1 MGAFTAEVRGRLQ
14 KRPRDFDYIDAIISE
29 NDSIIGT
36 AQRVTD
42 FTSASNDFNDR
53 IKKKLEPS
61 DADTEGI
68 TDLRREGKALQIET
82 IDQDSEF
89 TESESLFDYEKS
101 KSTASSTLNY
111 FSWVIVAEV

>member
-1 MGAFTAEVRGRLQ
+1 MHW
-14 KRPRDFDYIDAIISE
+14 
-29 NDSIIGT
+29 
-36 AQRVTD
+36 
-42 FTSASNDFNDR
+42 

-61 DADTEGI
+61 ATDTEAI
-68 TDLRREGKALQIET
+68 TNVRRERKALQIET

-111 FSWVIVAEV
+111 YFSWVIS